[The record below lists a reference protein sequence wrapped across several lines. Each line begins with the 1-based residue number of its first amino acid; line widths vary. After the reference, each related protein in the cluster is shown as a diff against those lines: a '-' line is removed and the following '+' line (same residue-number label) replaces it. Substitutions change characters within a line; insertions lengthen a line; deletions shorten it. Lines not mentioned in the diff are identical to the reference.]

1 MEAVGV
7 EVLRLIRT
15 KFGPISLG
23 DTPEGRWR
31 DLNDVELLNLQ
42 IALDIKP

>member
-7 EVLRLIRT
+7 DVLRLVRT

-31 DLNDVELLNLQ
+31 DLNKTELLNLQ
-42 IALDIKP
+42 KSLDL

>member
-15 KFGPISLG
+15 NFGPISLG

-31 DLNDVELLNLQ
+31 DLNEQELLNIQ
-42 IALDIKP
+42 KALDLK